1 MPICQLPV
9 HILYTAKP
17 FFCVSPYRSLPC
29 AFPLPSRFLPPNSS
43 ASGWVGQSSRGM
55 PRAPSVL
62 LDKSRAEISL
72 QVYVKFNVRLN
83 KQTNKK
89 TSLFLYAFLP
99 CSFLFLFYFFLCVCC
114 FLSVLLCTLHNSV
127 WWNLSIGTKTP
138 LNLASHLPLFSKC
151 LLTETGVNSAW
162 SPQA

>member
-17 FFCVSPYRSLPC
+17 YFCVSPYRSLPC

-89 TSLFLYAFLP
+89 NSLFLYAFLP
-99 CSFLFLFYFFLCVCC
+99 CSFLFLFYFFFV
-114 FLSVLLCTLHNSV
+114 
-127 WWNLSIGTKTP
+127 
-138 LNLASHLPLFSKC
+138 C
-151 LLTETGVNSAW
+151 LLFFKCSSVHTSQFCLMKSLHRYQDSLESRL
-162 SPQA
+162 SPSTLL